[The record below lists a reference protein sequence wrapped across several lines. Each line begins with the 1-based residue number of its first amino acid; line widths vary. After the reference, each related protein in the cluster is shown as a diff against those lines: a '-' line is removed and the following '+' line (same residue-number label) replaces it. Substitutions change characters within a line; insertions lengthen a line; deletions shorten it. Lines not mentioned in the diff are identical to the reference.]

1 MASLSDRNP
10 TWPPELMGAML
21 SIKTECLSDRNPTW
35 PLEHSISYNIYFE
48 QSLSDRTPTWPLE
61 HNQCY
66 PQTGGNVS
74 VIVILHGH
82 LNANGITKTEAFKVS
97 VIVILRGHL
106 NSK

>member
-1 MASLSDRNP
+1 MDLSLSDRNP
-10 TWPPELMGAML
+10 MWPLEHARAIQPEKQR
-21 SIKTECLSDRNPTW
+21 SLSDRN
-35 PLEHSISYNIYFE
+35 
-48 QSLSDRTPTWPLE
+48 PTWPLE

>member
-1 MASLSDRNP
+1 MWPLEHARAIQPEKQRSLSDRN
-10 TWPPELMGAML
+10 
-21 SIKTECLSDRNPTW
+21 
-35 PLEHSISYNIYFE
+35 
-48 QSLSDRTPTWPLE
+48 PTWPLE